1 MSFFTEL
8 TVLSFEK
15 IAFAQSL
22 SVPNYRYELN
32 NFGYGVYGQAPE
44 NGGILE
50 IGFVEQNPLLL
61 SGDDGEHIVDENCI
75 FIIPPES
82 RFSVRSTKDGIHR
95 HTTSEF
101 LIRFKK
107 KNVEGTSSCEGKKLV
122 LPLIIPPSQGSGE
135 VFSVIRS
142 IVCSRIT
149 KAERGYF
156 EECADFMLLISRICS
171 ILSES
176 HDVSDISPGN
186 RRYCERAKEFISENI
201 DKRISVGDVAKAVG
215 VSKNYLTNL
224 FSGGEGITLIE
235 YINRCKLS
243 YMLELIRRYGFTISQ
258 AGEYIGIS
266 DANYLSRIFKRYY
279 GYTISEY
286 KRDHMK

>member
-1 MSFFTEL
+1 MSFYTEL

-22 SVPNYRYELN
+22 SVPNYSYDLN

-61 SGDDGEHIVDENCI
+61 SGDDGDHIVDENCI

-82 RFSVRSTKDGIHR
+82 HFSVRSMKEGIHR

-107 KNVEGTSSCEGKKLV
+107 KSSDGPAFCEGKKLV
-122 LPLIIPPSQGSGE
+122 FPLIIQPAPGSGE

-149 KAERGYF
+149 KSERSYF
-156 EECADFMLLISRICS
+156 DECADFMLLISKLCAL
-171 ILSES
+171 LSES
-176 HDVSDISPGN
+176 RSENGISPGN
-186 RRYCERAKEFISENI
+186 RRYCDRAKEFISENI

-235 YINRCKLS
+235 YINRRKLS

-258 AGEYIGIS
+258 AGEHIGIS